1 MNLLFLTEFGKRTG
15 IGHLS
20 RCRNLALSLSRLPGF
35 KSYLFCLSKGE
46 VPDIGDFK
54 FISII
59 NSSLEELG
67 NYCAIT
73 KIDYIVC
80 DLAQKCNEADLT
92 IFSNLETPIITVD
105 DITPRRL
112 LSILNFY
119 PPIQQVNTMDWSGY
133 SGENLIGWPYYI
145 LSPNLVKQK
154 NPVRIR
160 KQVLISL
167 GGSDGFDITG
177 RLMKVLPA
185 LASTYELKF
194 IIGPLS
200 NIEKSAILEV
210 CPNNI
215 VVYKNPESL
224 YTIMSQCDYAI
235 VTYGVTVFELA
246 YLQVPTVA
254 ITTHDD
260 HKLSGES
267 FWGSYNST
275 LNISNCSKNL
285 CDEILAKMT
294 LLESENNFIFPDFGE
309 NVNSAFAS
317 AIMEL

>member
-1 MNLLFLTEFGKRTG
+1 MNVLFLTEFGKRTG

-20 RCRNLALSLSRLPGF
+20 RCRNLALSLSKLSGF
-35 KSYLFCLSKGE
+35 NSYLFCLSKE
-46 VPDIGDFK
+46 DTPDIGDFR

-59 NSSLEELG
+59 SGSLAELG
-67 NYCAIT
+67 SYCTKT

-80 DLAQKCNEADLT
+80 DLAQNCDEADLT

-112 LSILNFY
+112 LSTLNFY

-133 SGENLIGWPYYI
+133 SGKNHIGWPYYI

-160 KQVLISL
+160 KQLLISL
-167 GGSDGFDITG
+167 GGSDAFDITE
-177 RLMKVLPA
+177 RLMKVLPD
-185 LASTYELKF
+185 LASTYDLKF

-200 NIEKSAILEV
+200 NVKKFRILEV

-224 YTIMSQCDYAI
+224 YTIMTQCDYAI
-235 VTYGVTVFELA
+235 VTYGVTLFELA

-260 HKLSGES
+260 HELSGKS
-267 FWGSYNST
+267 FWGTYNSI
-275 LNISNCSKNL
+275 LNVSNCSKNL
-285 CDEILAKMT
+285 GDEIIAKMK
-294 LLESENNFIFPDFGE
+294 LLESGNNFIFPHFGE
-309 NVNSAFAS
+309 NINSAFVS
-317 AIMEL
+317 AIMDL